1 MRLLHLHW
9 PHLLL
14 RLARSR
20 STSFPSTTE
29 SFTGP
34 IVLGGQPWTPGTVL
48 DASPAAMALGVQRGQ
63 PLGTAH
69 RLAPEALFLD
79 PDPLADGAAIE
90 AALERLAAFSP
101 GIAGETD
108 PTDPAFGRIEVQLD
122 GLERLWG
129 PEPELVERIRTALA
143 PLLPG
148 TPRAG
153 IAGTRFVALI
163 AAGMADAPGPA
174 PATTPGGGRH
184 PDHPVLHH
192 SPPRVVRPARGGA
205 RAVDSTTPGGI
216 RHEKH
221 LPLTSVEPGGEAPFL
236 ASLPA
241 ALLHGDPEV
250 RARLARFGLGR
261 IGQVAAIPRS
271 ALVARFGADGELL
284 HARSRGE
291 ETDPFRPRRAP
302 ERMSLALP
310 VEPAVDDLEPLRFL
324 LHRLAAALA
333 DQLLA
338 RGMATATVHLRLALD
353 VTFAPR
359 GTSPRIDI
367 EQRLPEPTAE
377 AEAIERLLVARLE
390 RTPPP
395 APVARLELEL
405 AEVAPAAGQ
414 QLALFVPQ
422 AARSARLGWQLV
434 RLALTFGED
443 RVRWAEIGDPEAPLP
458 ETRWRWVMPGVGSS
472 APASGSAASSA
483 PASPRGREAVR

>member
-1 MRLLHLHW
+1 M
-9 PHLLL
+9 
-14 RLARSR
+14 
-20 STSFPSTTE
+20 
-29 SFTGP
+29 
-34 IVLGGQPWTPGTVL
+34 
-48 DASPAAMALGVQRGQ
+48 AMGVQRGQ

-79 PDPLADGAAIE
+79 PDPVAETAAME

-108 PTDPAFGRIEVQLD
+108 PTSPAFGRVEVQLD

-129 PEPELVERIRTALA
+129 PEPELVGRVREALA
-143 PLLPG
+143 PVLPG

-153 IAGTRFVALI
+153 IAGTRFAALVA
-163 AAGMADAPGPA
+163 
-174 PATTPGGGRH
+174 ATNG
-184 PDHPVLHH
+184 
-192 SPPRVVRPARGGA
+192 
-205 RAVDSTTPGGI
+205 
-216 RHEKH
+216 
-221 LPLTSVEPGGEAPFL
+221 LPLHSVMPGGEAAFL
-236 ASLPA
+236 EPLPA
-241 ALLHGDPEV
+241 ALLSGDPEV
-250 RARLARFGLGR
+250 RARLARFGLTR

-271 ALVARFGADGELL
+271 ALVARFGTEGELL
-284 HARSRGE
+284 HARALGE

-310 VEPAVDDLEPLRFL
+310 VEPAVEDLEPLRFL
-324 LHRLAAALA
+324 LHRVAAALA

-338 RGMATATVHLRLALD
+338 RGMATATVRLRLTLD
-353 VTFAPR
+353 VAFAAR

-443 RVRWAEIGDPEAPLP
+443 RIRWAEIGDPEAPLP
-458 ETRWRWVMPGVGSS
+458 EARWRWVVPGVGSS
-472 APASGSAASSA
+472 APAGPAGTTASATVVSPEATLASGA
-483 PASPRGREAVR
+483 RNLGRQAGR

>member
-1 MRLLHLHW
+1 
-9 PHLLL
+9 
-14 RLARSR
+14 
-20 STSFPSTTE
+20 
-29 SFTGP
+29 
-34 IVLGGQPWTPGTVL
+34 
-48 DASPAAMALGVQRGQ
+48 MALGVQRGQ

-79 PDPLADGAAIE
+79 PDPLADAAAIE
-90 AALERLAAFSP
+90 AALERLASFSP

-108 PTDPAFGRIEVQLD
+108 PAEPAFGRIEVQLD

-129 PEPELVERIRTALA
+129 PEPELVARIRTALA
-143 PLLPG
+143 PILPG
-148 TPRAG
+148 DARAG
-153 IAGTRFVALI
+153 IAGTRFAALVA
-163 AAGMADAPGPA
+163 AAVGVAP
-174 PATTPGGGRH
+174 
-184 PDHPVLHH
+184 LH
-192 SPPRVVRPARGGA
+192 
-205 RAVDSTTPGGI
+205 
-216 RHEKH
+216 
-221 LPLTSVEPGGEAPFL
+221 SVEPGGEADFL
-236 ASLPA
+236 APLPA
-241 ALLHGDPEV
+241 ALLSGDSEV
-250 RARLARFGLGR
+250 RARLARFGLAR

-271 ALVARFGADGELL
+271 ALVARFGTEGELL
-284 HARSRGE
+284 HARARGV
-291 ETDPFRPRRAP
+291 ETDPFRPRLAP

-338 RGMATATVHLRLALD
+338 RGMATATVRLRLTLD
-353 VTFAPR
+353 VAFAPS
-359 GTSPRIDI
+359 GTSPCVDI

-422 AARSARLGWQLV
+422 AARSARLAWQLV

-443 RVRWAEIGDPEAPLP
+443 RIRWAEIGDPEAPLP
-458 ETRWRWVMPGVGSS
+458 EARWHWVMPGAGSS
-472 APASGSAASSA
+472 ATVASPRAGSGS
-483 PASPRGREAVR
+483 PASPASSPGREAAR

>member
-1 MRLLHLHW
+1 
-9 PHLLL
+9 
-14 RLARSR
+14 
-20 STSFPSTTE
+20 
-29 SFTGP
+29 
-34 IVLGGQPWTPGTVL
+34 
-48 DASPAAMALGVQRGQ
+48 MALGVQRGQ

-79 PDPLADGAAIE
+79 PDPLADRAAIE

-108 PTDPAFGRIEVQLD
+108 PAEPAFGRIEVQLD

-129 PEPELVERIRTALA
+129 PEPELVERIRAALA
-143 PLLPG
+143 PILPG

-153 IAGTRFVALI
+153 IAGTRFAALV
-163 AAGMADAPGPA
+163 AAGMPS
-174 PATTPGGGRH
+174 PATSGPRHVPVTTPAGGTRR
-184 PDHPVLHH
+184 DRPVSHR
-192 SPPRVVRPARGGA
+192 PPSSVVRPAQGGA
-205 RAVDSTTPGGI
+205 KGVGSTTPGGI
-216 RHEKH
+216 RDDGAA
-221 LPLTSVEPGGEAPFL
+221 PLASVEPGGEADFL
-236 ASLPA
+236 APLPA
-241 ALLHGDPEV
+241 ALLRGDPEV
-250 RARLARFGLGR
+250 RARLARFGLAR

-284 HARSRGE
+284 HARARGE

-310 VEPAVDDLEPLRFL
+310 VEPAIDDLEPLRFL
-324 LHRLAAALA
+324 LHRLVAALA

-338 RGMATATVHLRLALD
+338 RGMATATVHLRLTLD
-353 VTFAPR
+353 VAFAAR
-359 GTSPRIDI
+359 GTSPDIDI

-377 AEAIERLLVARLE
+377 AEAIERLLFARLE

-443 RVRWAEIGDPEAPLP
+443 RIRWAEIGDPEAPLP

-472 APASGSAASSA
+472 ATSVSAATVA
-483 PASPRGREAVR
+483 PAGTSPGREAAR

>member
-1 MRLLHLHW
+1 
-9 PHLLL
+9 
-14 RLARSR
+14 
-20 STSFPSTTE
+20 
-29 SFTGP
+29 
-34 IVLGGQPWTPGTVL
+34 
-48 DASPAAMALGVQRGQ
+48 MALGVQRGQ

-79 PDPLADGAAIE
+79 PDPVAETAAME

-108 PTDPAFGRIEVQLD
+108 PTAPAFGRVEVQLD

-129 PEPELVERIRTALA
+129 PEPELVRRVREALA
-143 PLLPG
+143 PILPG

-153 IAGTRFVALI
+153 IAGTRFAALVA
-163 AAGMADAPGPA
+163 AAVNG
-174 PATTPGGGRH
+174 
-184 PDHPVLHH
+184 
-192 SPPRVVRPARGGA
+192 
-205 RAVDSTTPGGI
+205 
-216 RHEKH
+216 
-221 LPLTSVEPGGEAPFL
+221 LPLHSVMPGGETAFL
-236 ASLPA
+236 APLPA
-241 ALLHGDPEV
+241 ALLSGDPEV
-250 RARLARFGLGR
+250 RARLARFGLTR
-261 IGQVAAIPRS
+261 IGQVAEIPRS
-271 ALVARFGADGELL
+271 ALVARFGAEGELL
-284 HARSRGE
+284 HARALGE

-310 VEPAVDDLEPLRFL
+310 VEPAVEDLEPLRFL

-338 RGMATATVHLRLALD
+338 RGMATATVRLRLALD
-353 VTFAPR
+353 VAFAAR

-443 RVRWAEIGDPEAPLP
+443 RIRWAEIGDPEAPLP
-458 ETRWRWVMPGVGSS
+458 EARWRWVVPGVGSS
-472 APASGSAASSA
+472 APVSPAGAGASATVISPEATLASGA
-483 PASPRGREAVR
+483 RNLGRQAGR

>member
-1 MRLLHLHW
+1 M
-9 PHLLL
+9 
-14 RLARSR
+14 
-20 STSFPSTTE
+20 SFPPPGGGGL
-29 SFTGP
+29 GP

-63 PLGTAH
+63 PLGAAH

-79 PDPLADGAAIE
+79 PDPAAETAAIE
-90 AALERLAAFSP
+90 AAIERLAAFSP
-101 GIAGETD
+101 GVAGETD
-108 PTDPAFGRIEVQLD
+108 PTDPAFGRLEIQLD

-129 PEPELVERIRTALA
+129 PEPVLVERIRESLD
-143 PLLPG
+143 PILPG
-148 TPRAG
+148 RPRAG
-153 IAGTRFVALI
+153 IAGTRFAALVA
-163 AAGMADAPGPA
+163 AATGDALRTHASVA
-174 PATTPGGGRH
+174 P
-184 PDHPVLHH
+184 
-192 SPPRVVRPARGGA
+192 
-205 RAVDSTTPGGI
+205 
-216 RHEKH
+216 E
-221 LPLTSVEPGGEAPFL
+221 GETDFL
-236 ASLPA
+236 APLPS
-241 ALLHGDPEV
+241 ALLSGDPEV
-250 RARLARFGLGR
+250 RARLTRFGLGR

-271 ALVARFGADGELL
+271 ALVARFGTEGELL
-284 HARSRGE
+284 HARARGE

-338 RGMATATVHLRLALD
+338 RGSATATVRLRLTLD

-359 GTSPRIDI
+359 GTSPCLDI

-443 RVRWAEIGDPEAPLP
+443 RIRWAELGDPEAPLA
-458 ETRWRWVMPGVGSS
+458 EARWRWVMPGVGSS
-472 APASGSAASSA
+472 ATVATPGVGSVGSAGSSSGSSA
-483 PASPRGREAVR
+483 GREAAR